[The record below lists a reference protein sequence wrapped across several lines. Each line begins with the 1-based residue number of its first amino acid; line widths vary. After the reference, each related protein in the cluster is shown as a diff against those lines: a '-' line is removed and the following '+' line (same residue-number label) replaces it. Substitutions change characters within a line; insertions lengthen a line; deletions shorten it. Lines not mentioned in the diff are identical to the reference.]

1 MATGL
6 TNQYFNN
13 YNAQNEQR
21 LIEDIIVESIK
32 IMGFQAYYIPIFNPE
47 DRDILFGEDP
57 LKKFKT
63 AYPIEMY
70 LSTAMQYEGERDFF
84 TKFGLEIR
92 NEASVIVSKR
102 SFTQRIPNSI
112 VRPREGDL
120 VYIPVINGV
129 GNLMEITFT
138 DHTKDFFM
146 LGRKI
151 PYFYELKL
159 EQYRFSQEIIDT
171 GVEEIDSIVQDVA
184 FTIDLNMGAGSGN
197 YQMTEIVFQSPDG
210 TYANNTCYASVQGWN
225 APSKT
230 LAITYIKGEFAE
242 GANVF
247 GQTSNSRYILTNYN
261 ELDVVVK
268 NDTYDNDFINVKGD
282 AITDNSESNAFGP
295 I

>member
-13 YNAQNEQR
+13 YNDKSEQR
-21 LIEDIIVESIK
+21 LIEDLIVESIK
-32 IMGFQAYYIPIFNPE
+32 IMGFAAYYIPIFNPE

-57 LKKFKT
+57 LKKFKS

-70 LSTAMQYEGERDFF
+70 LSTAMQYDGDRDFF

-102 SFTQRIPNSI
+102 SFTQRIPTNI

-146 LGRKI
+146 LGRRV

-171 GVEEIDSIVQDVA
+171 GIEEIDSIVQEVA
-184 FTIDLNMGAGSGN
+184 FTIDLHMGAGTGN
-197 YQMTEIVFQSPDG
+197 YDMREIVYQSPDG
-210 TYANNTCYASVQGWN
+210 TYANNTCYASVQEWN
-225 APSKT
+225 LPSKT
-230 LAITYIKGEFAE
+230 LSITYIKGEFAE
-242 GANVF
+242 GANVI
-247 GQTSNSRYILTNYN
+247 GQTSNSRYILSNYN
-261 ELDVVVK
+261 DLDVVVK
-268 NDTYDNDFINVKGD
+268 NDTYDNDYINVKGD
-282 AITDNSESNAFGP
+282 AITDDSESNAFGS

>member
-13 YNAQNEQR
+13 YNDKSEQR
-21 LIEDIIVESIK
+21 LIEDLIVESIK

-70 LSTAMQYEGERDFF
+70 LSTTSQYEGERDFF

-102 SFTQRIPNSI
+102 SFTQRIPSNI
-112 VRPREGDL
+112 IRPREGDL

-146 LGRKI
+146 LGRRV

-159 EQYRFSQEIIDT
+159 EQYRYSQEVIDT

-184 FTIDLNMGAGSGN
+184 YTVELQMDTGTGN
-197 YQMTEIVFQSPDG
+197 YQMREIVFQSPDG
-210 TYANNTCYASVQGWN
+210 TYANCTSYASVQNWN
-225 APSKT
+225 LPTKKLSV
-230 LAITYIKGEFAE
+230 TYIKGEFIDGDDIIGE
-242 GANVF
+242 TSGATYTLDSYNMLNV
-247 GQTSNSRYILTNYN
+247 II
-261 ELDVVVK
+261 K
-268 NDTYDNDFINVKGD
+268 NDTYDNDFINAEGSD
-282 AITDNSESNAFGP
+282 LTDNSETNAFGSL
-295 I
+295 